1 MEVENK
7 TFFDEMLLKSLTS
20 GVNET
25 KDLLTLLLQ
34 RVKDTENGI
43 RNIQEDVADVKKDT
57 EQINAKLDVV
67 LEKLNA
73 IESTFSDLKRETRDI
88 EQKLILMSSK
98 LDKIEKEFDE
108 EEL

>member
-73 IESTFSDLKRETRDI
+73 IESTFSDLKRETRDMLLFTVS
-88 EQKLILMSSK
+88 QNLSSGKLKK
-98 LDKIEKEFDE
+98 LFFV
-108 EEL
+108 